1 MALEQLA
8 QPTAPRRCVD
18 VLWHWLVRE
27 KQRKPS
33 LHRSLRSGVLRWLQQ
48 RRLFCPEQEHVVH
61 RGVFQKPPH
70 RLAAL
75 GHHSLFTK
83 RHTKNLPRI
92 FAQRRRVC
100 GVAQGGRC
108 ASTNEVPGG
117 SFESCAQAAQQQG
130 QVGTLGTIK
139 SVQLVHHHIA
149 QRGGYVGGP
158 QLAVLGPQHQVVEHL
173 VVGQQDVGRVL
184 AQGVAVSD
192 DGALGHH
199 HAFARC
205 PGVSA
210 HIQPH
215 AQPGKRSG
223 GRHQLGNAARLVGGQ
238 CIHGVDDQ
246 GLHARFAR
254 RAGAGA
260 VVQHRVQKA
269 LCLTAARTSG
279 HQSAHALAVT
289 RQPLP
294 CVLLVAETR
303 VCGLERVKERLATFA
318 SHKWQAHLHIRAFEP
333 RRLVIYKAAHQSVVE
348 GVGGLEGRNQK
359 LLQGRLYVVGE

>member
-1 MALEQLA
+1 M
-8 QPTAPRRCVD
+8 
-18 VLWHWLVRE
+18 
-27 KQRKPS
+27 
-33 LHRSLRSGVLRWLQQ
+33 
-48 RRLFCPEQEHVVH
+48 
-61 RGVFQKPPH
+61 
-70 RLAAL
+70 
-75 GHHSLFTK
+75 
-83 RHTKNLPRI
+83 
-92 FAQRRRVC
+92 
-100 GVAQGGRC
+100 
-108 ASTNEVPGG
+108 
-117 SFESCAQAAQQQG
+117 
-130 QVGTLGTIK
+130 
-139 SVQLVHHHIA
+139 
-149 QRGGYVGGP
+149 
-158 QLAVLGPQHQVVEHL
+158 
-173 VVGQQDVGRVL
+173 L

-192 DGALGHH
+192 DGALRHY
-199 HAFARC
+199 HALARS

-294 CVLLVAETR
+294 GVFLVTETR
-303 VCGLERVKERLATFA
+303 VRGLERVKERLATFA
-318 SHKWQAHLHIRAFEP
+318 RHKWQAHLHKRAFEP
-333 RRLVIYKAAHQSVVE
+333 RRLVIDKAAHQTVVE
-348 GVGGLEGRNQK
+348 RVGGLEGRNQK
-359 LLQGRLYVVGE
+359 LLQSRLYVVGE